1 MTEPL
6 IFAPAASRQ
15 FGERVCR
22 SLGAALAPMEE
33 REFEG
38 GEHKTRPLVSVRGR
52 QVFVLQSLSGDAVGS
67 ANDRLCRLL
76 LFIACLKDCG
86 AASVTA
92 CVPYLAYARKDRRT
106 KERDPVTLRYVA
118 QLFEAVGT
126 DHVIGLDAHNL
137 AAFECA
143 FRCPVDH
150 LEAAPMLATLL
161 ANERSD
167 LPVCIV
173 SPDFGGAK
181 RAQRVREL
189 LETRTGREVGFALIE
204 KHRSSGVVSGGDEVV
219 GPVAGS
225 RAVIVDDLI
234 SAGTT
239 LMRGVK
245 TCRAAG
251 AGTVDAFAT
260 HGVFV
265 PESRQL
271 LGPDGP
277 DRLIVTDSI
286 LPTRIGTAAGERAPL
301 VLPASQLFAE
311 AIRRICSGESVVALR
326 ELEPRA
332 AQPTQA
338 SAKST

>member
-6 IFAPAASRQ
+6 LFAPQASRE
-15 FGERVCR
+15 FGERVAAE
-22 SLGAALAPMEE
+22 LGIELSPMEE

-52 QVFVLQSLSGDAVGS
+52 HVFVLQSLAGDAAGS

-76 LFIACLKDCG
+76 FFIAGLKDSG
-86 AASVTA
+86 AERVTA
-92 CVPYLAYARKDRRT
+92 CLPYLAYARKDRRT

-118 QLFEAVGT
+118 QVIEALGT

-150 LEAAPMLATLL
+150 LEAAPLLATYL
-161 ANERSD
+161 AAEMGD
-167 LPVCIV
+167 VPVCIV
-173 SPDFGGAK
+173 SPDIGGAK
-181 RAQRVREL
+181 RAQRVQQI
-189 LETRTGREVGFALIE
+189 LESRTGREVGFALIE
-204 KHRSSGVVSGGDEVV
+204 KRRSSGVVSGGEQVI
-219 GPVAGS
+219 GPVAGT

-245 TCRAAG
+245 ACRAGG
-251 AGTVDAFAT
+251 AAQVDAFAT
-260 HGVFV
+260 HGVLV

-271 LGPDGP
+271 LGPGGP

-286 LPTRIGTAAGERAPL
+286 LPTRIGGVGEARQPV
-301 VLPASQLFAE
+301 VLRVSRLFAE
-311 AIRRICSGESVVALR
+311 AIRRISSGGSVVALR
-326 ELEPRA
+326 ELEPKR
-332 AQPTQA
+332 
-338 SAKST
+338 K